1 MLATQTFR
9 SIALEI
15 PIFREIDQKENFI
28 FVIGALFARLISLRK
43 ASEIMDMKPEI
54 FLKLLDVMRL
64 DFSYLTEDDV
74 ALEKGW

>member
-43 ASEIMDMKPEI
+43 ASEIMDMEPEI
-54 FLKLLDVMRL
+54 FLKLLDVMGL
-64 DFSYLTEDDV
+64 DFSYLAEDDV

>member
-28 FVIGALFARLISLRK
+28 FVIGALFTRLISLRK
-43 ASEIMDMKPEI
+43 ASEIMDMEPEI
-54 FLKLLDVMRL
+54 FLKLLDVMGL
-64 DFSYLTEDDV
+64 DFSYLAEDDV